1 MVVKPESAIGA
12 KGAIQTMKQTVDTLK
27 AAGWTGYTKGKITGN
42 VFPARHVLDSMA
54 WILNNQNKENCQ
66 WTIRTTYD
74 DLGKKVR
81 VHFICRAWIPEKPYE
96 EFAER
101 NMTEAEIAE
110 AEKRL
115 AEMGVTVVRRA

>member
-1 MVVKPESAIGA
+1 
-12 KGAIQTMKQTVDTLK
+12 MKQTVDTLK

-101 NMTEAEIAE
+101 NMTEAETAE

-115 AEMGVTVVRRA
+115 AEMGVTIVRRA

>member
-1 MVVKPESAIGA
+1 
-12 KGAIQTMKQTVDTLK
+12 MKQTVDTLK

-74 DLGKKVR
+74 DLGKKSSSS
-81 VHFICRAWIPEKPYE
+81 FYLQGMDTGK
-96 EFAER
+96 
-101 NMTEAEIAE
+101 
-110 AEKRL
+110 
-115 AEMGVTVVRRA
+115 TV